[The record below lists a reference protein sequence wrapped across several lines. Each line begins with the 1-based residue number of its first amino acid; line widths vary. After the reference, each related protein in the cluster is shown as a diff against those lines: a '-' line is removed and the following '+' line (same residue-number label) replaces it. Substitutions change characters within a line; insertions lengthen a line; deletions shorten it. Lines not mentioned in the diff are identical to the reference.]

1 MVDLSGINGYL
12 DSLPSWIENIKS
24 FDYLWLLMLLMPYL
38 LVLCVFVLFYAFYRW
53 NKERE

>member
-38 LVLCVFVLFYAFYRW
+38 LVICVFVLFYAFYRW